1 MVTSTTSRQ
10 LKENMTETISS
21 EITVESPNI
30 FIENLNLENEELA
43 EYLLENGK
51 TVEVLVTII
60 NAGVSHMNLLKGSIE
75 KNLMKET
82 VKSLDKK
89 MELTIE
95 KAVKDISD
103 EADKYLGN
111 DKKKKGVF
119 LEGVETLQNELI
131 TEVKGAV
138 ADEKNVD
145 SAIYKINKT
154 VTEFTESLETL
165 LDEHIQDQND
175 SISDSFDLGEKN
187 SIGSKLVESVIDKL
201 TPDIE
206 LIKKALNV
214 QEALEE
220 TTKSGLSHEDSVQAA
235 LVDMKDSY
243 DVVDFTGGTAGKQA
257 RNKKG
262 DHVVTYGNEDATLS
276 NIKAVFESKDDKS
289 FNSVTKVRDAL
300 DEAMKNREATVG
312 VFVVKNPVNI
322 DNITTDLFSTFGEK
336 YSVVV
341 YNDEVGDLALR
352 LAYIWAKITAH
363 KLSDETFTDFSI
375 DDVVQSVTSL
385 QNKLTV
391 FKDIKKNND
400 TASQATA
407 DNKSLINQIR
417 AELKDG
423 FEEIRG
429 LLEKGEK

>member
-1 MVTSTTSRQ
+1 M
-10 LKENMTETISS
+10 
-21 EITVESPNI
+21 
-30 FIENLNLENEELA
+30 
-43 EYLLENGK
+43 
-51 TVEVLVTII
+51 
-60 NAGVSHMNLLKGSIE
+60 
-75 KNLMKET
+75 
-82 VKSLDKK
+82 
-89 MELTIE
+89 
-95 KAVKDISD
+95 
-103 EADKYLGN
+103 
-111 DKKKKGVF
+111 
-119 LEGVETLQNELI
+119 
-131 TEVKGAV
+131 
-138 ADEKNVD
+138 
-145 SAIYKINKT
+145 
-154 VTEFTESLETL
+154 
-165 LDEHIQDQND
+165 DEHIQDQND

-187 SIGSKLVESVIDKL
+187 SIGSKLVESVINKL

-220 TTKSGLSHEDSVQAA
+220 TTKSGLSHEDSVQTA

-262 DHVVTYGNEDATLS
+262 DHVITYGNEDATLS

-400 TASQATA
+400 TAAQATA